1 MRQIYIANKLE
12 VVGPDSVAIPG
23 CEPEAS
29 FTTSSLSY
37 LRNCKSTYVKL
48 RVALAAIPGST
59 VEWQINNGQSN
70 GSSKKW
76 FVLPP
81 YYPECECTPM
91 PDYYAIL
98 RSLGG
103 NEEPIH
109 NKQRPDCETLDQG
122 WCPAK
127 NYKEQLP
134 PPVKR
139 YTPEG
144 EIFGITPSLL
154 FGPYYYGNDPRE
166 IRSEPGLADDFPL
179 SM

>member
-12 VVGPDSVAIPG
+12 VIGPDSVAIPG

-29 FTTSSLSY
+29 FTTSSLSF

-48 RVALAAIPGST
+48 SVALAAIPGST
-59 VEWQINNGQSN
+59 IEMQINNGQSN
-70 GSSKKW
+70 GASKKW

-81 YYPECECTPM
+81 YYPECPCTPM

-103 NEEPIH
+103 CSDVPPN
-109 NKQRPDCETLDQG
+109 QPDCATLDQG

-127 NYKEQLP
+127 NYAEQVP

-139 YTPEG
+139 YMPEG
-144 EIFGITPSLL
+144 EVFGITPSLL
-154 FGPYYYGNDPRE
+154 FGPFYYGNDPRD
-166 IRSEPGLADDFPL
+166 SPLPADDIPL

>member
-1 MRQIYIANKLE
+1 MRHVYIANKLE
-12 VVGPDSVAIPG
+12 VIGPDSVAIPG

-29 FTTSSLSY
+29 FTSTSLAF

-48 RVALAAIPGST
+48 SIALAAIPGST

-70 GSSKKW
+70 GASKKW

-81 YYPECECTPM
+81 YYPECPCEPI

-103 NEEPIH
+103 QEEPE
-109 NKQRPDCETLDQG
+109 PEPPACEVLDQG
-122 WCPAK
+122 WCPPK
-127 NYKEQLP
+127 KLEGQPPP

-139 YTPEG
+139 YVPEG
-144 EIFGITPSLL
+144 EVFGITPSLL
-154 FGPYYYGNDPRE
+154 FGPYYNGNDPRD
-166 IRSEPGLADDFPL
+166 SAADDIPL

>member
-12 VVGPDSVAIPG
+12 VVGQDSVAIPG

-29 FTTSSLSY
+29 FTTSSLSF

-48 RVALAAIPGST
+48 SVALAAIPGST
-59 VEWQINNGQSN
+59 IEWQINNGQSN

-81 YYPECECTPM
+81 YYINCPCTPM
-91 PDYYAIL
+91 PDYYSIL

-103 NEEPIH
+103 NEEMPR
-109 NKQRPDCETLDQG
+109 QPPDCAVLNQG
-122 WCPAK
+122 WCPSTK
-127 NYKEQLP
+127 NFQEQMP

-139 YTPEG
+139 YVPEG

-154 FGPYYYGNDPRE
+154 FGPYYYGNDPRD
-166 IRSEPGLADDFPL
+166 SPVDDIPL

>member
-1 MRQIYIANKLE
+1 MRHIYIANKLE

-29 FTTSSLSY
+29 FTTTSLSF

-48 RVALAAIPGST
+48 NIALAAIPGST

-70 GSSKKW
+70 GASKKW

-81 YYPECECTPM
+81 YYPECPCEVM

-103 NEEPIH
+103 SDEEV
-109 NKQRPDCETLDQG
+109 QSQLPDCAVLNQG

-127 NYKEQLP
+127 NFNEQPP
-134 PPVKR
+134 PPVKC
-139 YTPEG
+139 YIPEG
-144 EIFGITPSLL
+144 EIFGIKPSLL
-154 FGPYYYGNDPRE
+154 FGPYYYGNDPRD
-166 IRSEPGLADDFPL
+166 SPQDDTPL